1 MTWKDPLARIAR
13 GRRRRAAPAVSAGGE
28 LTCQELVE
36 LVTDYLEGALSPDDR
51 LRFEAHLDGCGGCR
65 AYLDQMRATILAAG
79 GAADADL
86 DPAMRQRLMD
96 SFRDWRSSR
105 DV

>member
-1 MTWKDPLARIAR
+1 MTWKDPLGRIAR
-13 GRRRRAAPAVSAGGE
+13 RRRRRAAPAGPGGGE

-36 LVTDYLEGALSPDDR
+36 LVTDYLEGALSSDDR
-51 LRFEAHLDGCGGCR
+51 HRFEAHLDGCGGCR
-65 AYLDQMRATILAAG
+65 AYLVPMRGTILAVGGVAG
-79 GAADADL
+79 ADL
-86 DPAMRQRLMD
+86 DPAMRERLMD

>member
-1 MTWKDPLARIAR
+1 VARPEPD
-13 GRRRRAAPAVSAGGE
+13 RAE

-36 LVTDYLEGALSPDDR
+36 LVTNYLEGALSSDDQH
-51 LRFEAHLDGCGGCR
+51 RFEVHIDGCGGCR
-65 AYLDQMRATILAAG
+65 AYLEQMRGTILAVG
-79 GAADADL
+79 GVTDADV
-86 DPAMRQRLMD
+86 DPAMRERLMD

>member
-1 MTWKDPLARIAR
+1 
-13 GRRRRAAPAVSAGGE
+13 VSGGGE

-36 LVTDYLEGALSPDDR
+36 LVTDYLEGALSSDDQH
-51 LRFEAHLDGCGGCR
+51 RFEAHLDGCDGCR
-65 AYLDQMRATILAAG
+65 AYLEQTRATILAVG
-79 GAADADL
+79 GVNDADL

-96 SFRDWRSSR
+96 SFRDWKSSR